1 MQRCS
6 AGPPVQGRSVYKG
19 PPYLGYWV
27 HRNYGV
33 AREYRYGTARVVLI
47 SSCPR
52 SFAFSIEAVVARE
65 ELGKLLLLRTQEL
78 LYLVEVRLVASSV
91 FLRVQLQ
98 LLCRLGG

>member
-1 MQRCS
+1 M
-6 AGPPVQGRSVYKG
+6 
-19 PPYLGYWV
+19 
-27 HRNYGV
+27 
-33 AREYRYGTARVVLI
+33 
-47 SSCPR
+47 
-52 SFAFSIEAVVARE
+52 ARE